1 MNFCNKNTIKN
12 ININYPDIYFTP
24 EYGIACEYSDDAIW
38 ELCQYKDLIYV
49 YLKKP
54 IECEGKTYYDLITP
68 YGYSGYYYEKK
79 ETYDEFIPIF
89 RKEAKEKNYIT
100 EVLRQNPYLNINIS
114 GYNIITS
121 KTIYGIEIDNFDNYF
136 KNILNGSKRNKFR
149 KASKNNL
156 SFEIIKIENNIL
168 KKHFIELYN
177 DNMDRVNASKYY
189 YFNDGYFKSLENI
202 KNNYLILIKNKDND
216 IIGSSIIFN
225 SNNNI
230 HYHLSCNDSSINCIT
245 DFLLIT
251 TLKNIGM
258 NKLFILG
265 GGLKDGDSLSKFKK
279 KLSNKEFKYTIYKNI
294 LNKEIYDKL
303 CQDTINDFFPS
314 YRK

>member
-1 MNFCNKNTIKN
+1 
-12 ININYPDIYFTP
+12 
-24 EYGIACEYSDDAIW
+24 
-38 ELCQYKDLIYV
+38 
-49 YLKKP
+49 
-54 IECEGKTYYDLITP
+54 
-68 YGYSGYYYEKK
+68 
-79 ETYDEFIPIF
+79 
-89 RKEAKEKNYIT
+89 
-100 EVLRQNPYLNINIS
+100 
-114 GYNIITS
+114 
-121 KTIYGIEIDNFDNYF
+121 
-136 KNILNGSKRNKFR
+136 
-149 KASKNNL
+149 
-156 SFEIIKIENNIL
+156 
-168 KKHFIELYN
+168 
-177 DNMDRVNASKYY
+177 MDRVNASKYY